1 MIFTAMKLD
10 KIPKGVNANRREPRM
25 KLAKE
30 TEKEQPVKEENQK
43 RSAWKQSED
52 SVSRRSK
59 CLYVSKD

>member
-1 MIFTAMKLD
+1 MIFTAMRLD
-10 KIPKGVNANRREPRM
+10 KIPKGVNANRKEPRM

-43 RSAWKQSED
+43 KSAWKQSED
-52 SVSRRSK
+52 SVSRRSG